1 MSSPSPLTQ
10 PSPLTGIRPASAI
23 DFIRTARKSQ
33 DWKDAQ
39 VISRPDECANPT
51 SAEVRGKLSIPYKSH
66 DWNDMDIKVSESF
79 VKVVD
84 IAKPD
89 NPASELLLL
98 KLTIYAEFETA
109 FGTKTSSNNG
119 KPRRTEKLSEEK
131 KTLRRKKKDAK
142 RGFKKM
148 KKDASITPEMLSKK
162 KSEWRQLIRTHNRI
176 RLQEL
181 ELQRKRDEI
190 ANNSRFTADPFKFMK
205 NNVTKESSGKILEP
219 SCDLQTAESFFE
231 ERYSDQYRT
240 EKVNFPEFLD
250 IPQRPSH
257 PFIVSA
263 PPAIVF
269 ENYIKS
275 RRNKSSPGPDGIPY
289 VIYKKCHNTRKL
301 LIRLLQC
308 IWNEGQI
315 PYFEKLALKILLP
328 KTTSTA
334 IKDFRD
340 ITLFNTSLKALTGVW
355 GRRLCEF
362 MTKNS
367 YIDTTLQKGFI
378 PRIAG
383 CIEHN
388 QTLVTQIKEER
399 NNKQTFQL
407 AFLDL
412 ENAFGSV
419 KHNLIL
425 AALKWYNVPQHLID
439 MIKSLYD
446 NCFVIVK
453 TSKWTTKAIQIQ
465 KGSLQG
471 GPEAG
476 VIFNVPW
483 NLILSGLD
491 RFLKCLGYSSI
502 EKPIKAFADDANIK
516 TTSVEHMQSALNY
529 AAHLSKWSKSLR
541 FKESKSAILAI
552 DEHGKPVDPDIK
564 LNGKK
569 IPAFTNKPFKFLGK
583 WIYPSLT
590 DKDHMKGTV
599 KRLEQLMYKTDSVPL
614 DGRKKAWIY
623 QHGIL
628 PTISWDFMMTDFNDT
643 TITTMERCVNKYLK
657 KWLNVTKSADPSILY
672 RGTFG
677 LSITSIRNA
686 ALTART
692 NTEITLCTS
701 KDPNVRLTAKR
712 RREKEHDTSLHNTPK
727 RLKRAVNDLVFQA
740 QFCQSTRTPGDRRG
754 IGVKGT
760 GNRVRVNKRSI
771 IKRVKELSDEE
782 RIAKIMSLAS
792 QSQWTNWDD
801 VVDTD
806 WKWKE
811 ILYGLSSS
819 MLSFWLNS
827 VQNTLPD
834 PVNLR
839 RWGKQKT
846 AQCPLCNW
854 KNCTLQHIL
863 CSCKVALEQGRISWR
878 HDSLLTNIVKHL
890 KESKVKHDRTVQVCQ
905 SESNSI
911 EFVKKG
917 VKPKKRKKPHTCF
930 WGQADDWKILMDTR
944 QKQYHIPPEIASS
957 NLRPDIC
964 IHSTKTKKVCFIELT
979 SPAEENITS
988 WRIKKTEKY
997 LELLEEARANGFK
1010 AHCRTI
1016 EVGARGFVSK
1026 PSMNVFSLFGFNDK
1040 EKEKIRKNL
1049 SKTAIRCSHFIWIN
1063 RESKSWSHPSRL
1075 FD

>member
-1 MSSPSPLTQ
+1 
-10 PSPLTGIRPASAI
+10 
-23 DFIRTARKSQ
+23 
-33 DWKDAQ
+33 
-39 VISRPDECANPT
+39 
-51 SAEVRGKLSIPYKSH
+51 
-66 DWNDMDIKVSESF
+66 MDQKVSDSFIKVME
-79 VKVVD
+79 
-84 IAKPD
+84 IAKPE

-109 FGTKTSSNNG
+109 LGTKSNNYND
-119 KPRRTEKLSEEK
+119 RR
-131 KTLRRKKKDAK
+131 
-142 RGFKKM
+142 
-148 KKDASITPEMLSKK
+148 I
-162 KSEWRQLIRTHNRI
+162 I
-176 RLQEL
+176 
-181 ELQRKRDEI
+181 
-190 ANNSRFTADPFKFMK
+190 
-205 NNVTKESSGKILEP
+205 
-219 SCDLQTAESFFE
+219 FE
-231 ERYSDQYRT
+231 ERYSDPNRI
-240 EKVNFPEFLD
+240 EKVNFPDFLD
-250 IPQRPSH
+250 IPPRPGH

-263 PPAIVF
+263 PPAAVF

-275 RRNKSSPGPDGIPY
+275 RRNKSSPGPDGIQY
-289 VIYKKCHNTRKL
+289 VIYKKCPNIRKL

-308 IWNEGQI
+308 IWSEGQI
-315 PYFEKLALKILLP
+315 PYYEKLALKILLP

-362 MTKNS
+362 MTKNN

-378 PRIAG
+378 PRISG

-399 NNKQTFQL
+399 DNKQPFQL

-446 NCFVIVK
+446 DCFVIVK
-453 TSKWTTKAIQIQ
+453 TSIWTTKAIQIQ

-476 VIFNVPW
+476 IIFNVPW
-483 NLILSGLD
+483 NLILSGLG
-491 RFLKCLGYSSI
+491 RFLQKLGYASI

-516 TTSVEHMQSALNY
+516 TSSVQHMQAALNY
-529 AAHLSKWSKSLR
+529 AAHLSKWSKSLK
-541 FKESKSAILAI
+541 FKEAKSAILAI
-552 DEHGKPVDPDIK
+552 DEHGKPSDPEIY

-569 IPAFTNKPFKFLGK
+569 IPAYTNKPFKFLGK
-583 WIYPSLT
+583 WIYPSLN
-590 DKDHMKGTV
+590 DKDHMKSTV
-599 KRLEQLMYKTDSVPL
+599 RRLEQLMYKTDLVPL

-623 QHGIL
+623 HHGIL
-628 PTISWDFMMTDFNDT
+628 PTISWDFMMTDFNET
-643 TITTMERCVNKYLK
+643 TINTMERCVNKYLK
-657 KWLNVTKSADPSILY
+657 KWLNITKSADPSILY
-672 RGTFG
+672 RGAFG

-686 ALTART
+686 CLTART

-701 KDPNVRLTAKR
+701 KDPIVRLTAKR
-712 RREKEHDTSLHNTPK
+712 RREKDHNASSHNTPK
-727 RLKRAVNDLVFQA
+727 RLKRAVNDLVFQS

-754 IGVKGT
+754 IGAKGT
-760 GNRVRVNKRSI
+760 ANRVRVNKRSI
-771 IKRVKELSDEE
+771 IKRVKEMSDEE
-782 RIAKIMSLAS
+782 KIAKILSLAS
-792 QSQWTNWDD
+792 QSQWTNWDE
-801 VVDTD
+801 VIHTD
-806 WKWKE
+806 WKWNE
-811 ILYGLSSS
+811 MLYGLSSR

-846 AQCPLCNW
+846 AQCPLCKW

-878 HDSLLTNIVKHL
+878 HDSLLTIIVKHL
-890 KESKVKHDRTVQVCQ
+890 KESKVKHDRDAQ
-905 SESNSI
+905 SCNSDSNLI
-911 EFVKKG
+911 QFVKKG
-917 VKPKKRKKPHTCF
+917 VKPKRRKKPHTCF
-930 WGQADDWKILMDTR
+930 WGQANDWKILMDTR

-964 IHSTKTKKVCFIELT
+964 IHSTKLKAKKVCFIELT

-997 LELLEEARANGFK
+997 LGLLEEARGNGFK
-1010 AHCRTI
+1010 AYCRTI

-1026 PSMNVFSLFGFNDK
+1026 PSLNVFSLFGFNER
-1040 EKEKIRKNL
+1040 EKVNITKNL

-1063 RESKSWSHPSRL
+1063 RESSSWSHPSRL
-1075 FD
+1075 ID